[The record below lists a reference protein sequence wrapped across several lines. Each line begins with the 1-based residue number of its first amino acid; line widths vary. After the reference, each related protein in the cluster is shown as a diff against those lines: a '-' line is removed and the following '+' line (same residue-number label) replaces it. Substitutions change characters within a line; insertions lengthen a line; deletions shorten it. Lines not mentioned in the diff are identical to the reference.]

1 MLPCSPCQ
9 KAARR
14 SGVISVPDRK
24 QQLEQLLSQG
34 DFLERSAECIGRETM
49 AQETN
54 QTQVPMLCTTGCGF
68 YGSPRTNG
76 MCSVCYKEYLQRQQ
90 SSGRISPPANC
101 PSSSPVASDSIPG
114 QGPEGDPTPED
125 VKASSQSPVTHQMT
139 AMSISR
145 EETSSET
152 VGHSNTEETSPVSSS
167 SGTLLEI
174 SQNSSEGEKAEEKP
188 KQKKNR
194 CFTCRKKIGL
204 TGFDCRCG
212 NLFCGIHRY
221 SDVHGCPYD
230 YKAEAAEK
238 IRKENPIIVAEKIQ
252 KL

>member
-1 MLPCSPCQ
+1 
-9 KAARR
+9 
-14 SGVISVPDRK
+14 
-24 QQLEQLLSQG
+24 
-34 DFLERSAECIGRETM
+34 M

-54 QTQVPMLCTTGCGF
+54 QTQVPLLCTTGCGF

-76 MCSVCYKEYLQRQQ
+76 MCSVCYKEFLQRQQ
-90 SSGRISPPANC
+90 SSDRISPPGRGFLSEKSVLNGCLDANC
-101 PSSSPVASDSIPG
+101 
-114 QGPEGDPTPED
+114 
-125 VKASSQSPVTHQMT
+125 VKHAQTPVTHQMT

-145 EETSSET
+145 EEN
-152 VGHSNTEETSPVSSS
+152 SNETEEFIKTEEVATKGSKTLASV

-174 SQNSSEGEKAEEKP
+174 SQNTAEGKTASEKP
-188 KQKKNR
+188 KPKKNR

-212 NLFCGIHRY
+212 NLFCAIHRY
-221 SDVHGCPYD
+221 SDMHACPYD

-238 IRKENPIIVAEKIQ
+238 IRKENPIVIAEKIQ